1 MEKSRKPDKNMTD
14 IVSTVN
20 RYMTYLIIP
29 IKWKNVFLT
38 SEEHVTY
45 CWLECRSRVLNVSKI
60 TYASV
65 SLLLTR
71 TLCNFKKCLM

>member
-29 IKWKNVFLT
+29 IKWKNVFLA

-45 CWLECRSRVLNVSKI
+45 CWLECRFRVLNVSKI
-60 TYASV
+60 TYA